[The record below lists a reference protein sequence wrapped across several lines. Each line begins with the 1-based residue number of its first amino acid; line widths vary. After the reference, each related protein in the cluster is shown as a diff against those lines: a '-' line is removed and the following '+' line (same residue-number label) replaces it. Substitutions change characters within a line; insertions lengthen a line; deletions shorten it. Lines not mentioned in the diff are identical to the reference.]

1 MCIFV
6 TQSGALGPLFLSIYE
21 VTILGAAKQVTGSMY
36 LLELEDGYKILSD
49 CGTDMEREIDFETP
63 IINKSFFPFDAS
75 LINLVV
81 LTHAH
86 IDHSG
91 NIPMLFRE
99 GYEGQVLCT
108 PPTADLTELLLFDS
122 ANLHLRRLKAAQGE
136 SNKKH
141 KQMDRLLRKG
151 DMYLQKDVENS
162 LENFVTLQFNKKF
175 TNKPGLEI
183 TFFPAGHLLGA
194 AHLYFSITE
203 GEEIKTLGFSGD
215 IGRNNYPLHIDPQI
229 LPPVDYLI
237 CESTYGNRIHED
249 KVSPMDAMEAI
260 IKETCIDKP
269 GRLVIP
275 AFSVGRT
282 QAVLFTLNRLIEERN
297 FPAIRVFTD
306 SPMGRSSTK
315 IYAKYLSYLN
325 SEARSFQKEY
335 DELFDF
341 DNLVYLQSEK
351 ESNAIQNYHEPC
363 VIISSSGMITGGRVE
378 KHIADN
384 ISNSYSTILLI
395 GYSAEGTLGRQLL
408 SGSETIK
415 VKDREYKV
423 NARIRKID
431 VFSGHADQL
440 GLLSF
445 IKNQQIDK
453 LKKVFLTHGEEESML
468 EFSQEIQKIGF
479 KEVILPAKNETYL
492 L

>member
-1 MCIFV
+1 MKLQF
-6 TQSGALGPLFLSIYE
+6 
-21 VTILGAAKQVTGSMY
+21 LGAAKQVTGSMY
-36 LLELEDGYKILSD
+36 LLELEDGYKILID

-63 IINKSFFPFDAS
+63 IVNKSFFPFDAS

-175 TNKPGLEI
+175 TIKPGLEI

-203 GEEIKTLGFSGD
+203 GEKIKTLGFSGD

-341 DNLVYLQSEK
+341 DNLVYLQTEK

-384 ISNSYSTILLI
+384 ISNSYATILLI

-440 GLLSF
+440 GLLGF

>member
-1 MCIFV
+1 MKLQF
-6 TQSGALGPLFLSIYE
+6 
-21 VTILGAAKQVTGSMY
+21 LGAAKQVTGSMY
-36 LLELEDGYKILSD
+36 LLELEDGYKILID

-63 IINKSFFPFDAS
+63 ITNKSFFPFDAS

-151 DMYLQKDVENS
+151 DLYLQKDVENS

-175 TNKPGLEI
+175 TIKPGLEI
-183 TFFPAGHLLGA
+183 TFYPAGHLLGA

-203 GEEIKTLGFSGD
+203 GDEIKTLGFSGD

-249 KVSPMDAMEAI
+249 KISPMDAMEAI

-282 QAVLFTLNRLIEERN
+282 QAVLYTLNRLIEERN

-325 SEARSFQKEY
+325 PEARSFQKEY

-351 ESNAIQNYHEPC
+351 ESNAIQNYHQPC

-384 ISNSYSTILLI
+384 ISNSYATILLI

-408 SGSETIK
+408 AGSETIK

-445 IKNQQIDK
+445 IKNQQIGK

-468 EFSQEIQKIGF
+468 EFSQEIQKLGF
-479 KEVILPAKNETYL
+479 NEVILPAKNETYL

>member
-1 MCIFV
+1 MKLQF
-6 TQSGALGPLFLSIYE
+6 
-21 VTILGAAKQVTGSMY
+21 LGAAKQVTGSMY
-36 LLELEDGYKILSD
+36 LLELEDGYKILID

-63 IINKSFFPFDAS
+63 ITNKSFFPFDAS
-75 LINLVV
+75 LINLVI

-175 TNKPGLEI
+175 TIKPGLEI
-183 TFFPAGHLLGA
+183 TFYPAGHLLGA

-203 GEEIKTLGFSGD
+203 GNEIKTLGFSGD

-249 KVSPMDAMEAI
+249 KISPMDAMEAI

-282 QAVLFTLNRLIEERN
+282 QAVLYTLNRLIEERN

-325 SEARSFQKEY
+325 PEARSFQKEY

-351 ESNAIQNYHEPC
+351 ESNAIQNYHQPC

-384 ISNSYSTILLI
+384 ISNSYATILLI

-408 SGSETIK
+408 AGSETIK

-468 EFSQEIQKIGF
+468 EFSQEIQKLGF
-479 KEVILPAKNETYL
+479 NEVILPAKNETYL

>member
-1 MCIFV
+1 MKLQF
-6 TQSGALGPLFLSIYE
+6 
-21 VTILGAAKQVTGSMY
+21 LGAAKQVTGSMY
-36 LLELEDGYKILSD
+36 LLELEDGYKILID

-63 IINKSFFPFDAS
+63 IVNKSFFPFDAS

-141 KQMDRLLRKG
+141 KQMDRILRKG

-175 TNKPGLEI
+175 TIKPGLEI

-203 GEEIKTLGFSGD
+203 GEEIKTIGFSGD

-229 LPPVDYLI
+229 LPPVDYLVS
-237 CESTYGNRIHED
+237 ESTYGNRIHED
-249 KVSPMDAMEAI
+249 KVSPMDAMEEI
-260 IKETCIDKP
+260 IRETCIDKP

-282 QAVLFTLNRLIEERN
+282 QAVLYTLNRLIEERN

-325 SEARSFQKEY
+325 PEARSFQNEY

-384 ISNSYSTILLI
+384 ISNSYATILLI

-408 SGSETIK
+408 AGSETIK

-445 IKNQQIDK
+445 MKNQQIDK

-468 EFSQEIQKIGF
+468 EFRHEIQKLGF
-479 KEVILPAKNETYL
+479 NKVILPTKNETYL

>member
-1 MCIFV
+1 MKLQF
-6 TQSGALGPLFLSIYE
+6 
-21 VTILGAAKQVTGSMY
+21 LGAAKQVTGSMY
-36 LLELEDGYKILSD
+36 LLELEDGYKILID

-63 IINKSFFPFDAS
+63 IVNKSFFPFDAS

-175 TNKPGLEI
+175 TIKPGLEI

-229 LPPVDYLI
+229 LPPVDYLVS
-237 CESTYGNRIHED
+237 ESTYGNRIHED
-249 KVSPMDAMEAI
+249 KVSPMDAMEEI
-260 IKETCIDKP
+260 IRETCIDKP

-282 QAVLFTLNRLIEERN
+282 QAVLYTLNRLIEERN

-325 SEARSFQKEY
+325 PEARSFQKEY

-384 ISNSYSTILLI
+384 ISNSYATILLI

-408 SGSETIK
+408 AGSETIK

-445 IKNQQIDK
+445 MKNQQIDK

-468 EFSQEIQKIGF
+468 EFRHEIQKLGF
-479 KEVILPAKNETYL
+479 NEVILPTKNETYL

>member
-1 MCIFV
+1 MKLQF
-6 TQSGALGPLFLSIYE
+6 
-21 VTILGAAKQVTGSMY
+21 LGAAKQVTGSMY
-36 LLELEDGYKILSD
+36 LLELEDGYKILID
-49 CGTDMEREIDFETP
+49 CGTDMEREIDFETS
-63 IINKSFFPFDAS
+63 IVNKSFFPFDAS

-175 TNKPGLEI
+175 TIKPGLEI

-194 AHLYFSITE
+194 AHLYLSITE

-384 ISNSYSTILLI
+384 ISNSYATILLI

-408 SGSETIK
+408 AGSETIK

-440 GLLSF
+440 GLLGF
-445 IKNQQIDK
+445 IKNQQVDK

>member
-1 MCIFV
+1 MKLQF
-6 TQSGALGPLFLSIYE
+6 
-21 VTILGAAKQVTGSMY
+21 LGAAKQVTGSMY
-36 LLELEDGYKILSD
+36 LLELEDGYKILID

-63 IINKSFFPFDAS
+63 IVNKSFFPFDAS

-175 TNKPGLEI
+175 TIKPGLEI

-194 AHLYFSITE
+194 AHLFFSITE
-203 GEEIKTLGFSGD
+203 GEEIKTIGFSGD

-229 LPPVDYLI
+229 LPPVDYLVS
-237 CESTYGNRIHED
+237 ESTYGNRIHED
-249 KVSPMDAMEAI
+249 KVSPMDAMEEI
-260 IKETCIDKP
+260 IRETCIDKP

-282 QAVLFTLNRLIEERN
+282 QAVLYTLNRLIEERN

-325 SEARSFQKEY
+325 PEARSFQKEY

-384 ISNSYSTILLI
+384 ISNSYATILLI

-408 SGSETIK
+408 AGSETIK

-468 EFSQEIQKIGF
+468 EFRHEIQKIGF

>member
-1 MCIFV
+1 MKLQF
-6 TQSGALGPLFLSIYE
+6 
-21 VTILGAAKQVTGSMY
+21 LGAAKQVTGSMY
-36 LLELEDGYKILSD
+36 LLELEDGYKILID
-49 CGTDMEREIDFETP
+49 CGTDMEREIDFESP
-63 IINKSFFPFDAS
+63 IVNKSFFPFDAS
-75 LINLVV
+75 LINLVI

-151 DMYLQKDVENS
+151 DLYLQKDVENS

-175 TNKPGLEI
+175 TIKPGLEI

-203 GEEIKTLGFSGD
+203 GDEIKTLGFSGD
-215 IGRNNYPLHIDPQI
+215 LGRNNYPLHIDPQI

-249 KVSPMDAMEAI
+249 KVSPMDAMEEI
-260 IKETCIDKP
+260 IRETCIDKP

-282 QAVLFTLNRLIEERN
+282 QAVLYTLNRLIEERN

-315 IYAKYLSYLN
+315 IYSKYLSYLN
-325 SEARSFQKEY
+325 PEARSFQKEY

-351 ESNAIQNYHEPC
+351 ESNAIQNYHQPC

-384 ISNSYSTILLI
+384 ISNSYATILLI

-408 SGSETIK
+408 AGSETIK

-445 IKNQQIDK
+445 IKNQQVDK

-468 EFSQEIQKIGF
+468 EFSHEIQKLGF
-479 KEVILPAKNETYL
+479 NEVILPAKNETYL

>member
-1 MCIFV
+1 MKLQF
-6 TQSGALGPLFLSIYE
+6 
-21 VTILGAAKQVTGSMY
+21 LGAAKQVTGSMY
-36 LLELEDGYKILSD
+36 LLELEDGYKILID

-63 IINKSFFPFDAS
+63 IVNKSFFPFDAS

-175 TNKPGLEI
+175 TIKPGLEI

-203 GEEIKTLGFSGD
+203 GAEIKTLGFSGD

-384 ISNSYSTILLI
+384 ISNSYATILLI

-408 SGSETIK
+408 AGSETIK

-431 VFSGHADQL
+431 VFSGHADQS

-445 IKNQQIDK
+445 FKNQQIDK

>member
-1 MCIFV
+1 MKLQF
-6 TQSGALGPLFLSIYE
+6 
-21 VTILGAAKQVTGSMY
+21 LGAAKQVTGSMY
-36 LLELEDGYKILSD
+36 LLELEDGYKILID

-63 IINKSFFPFDAS
+63 IVNKSFFPFDAS

-175 TNKPGLEI
+175 TIKPGLEI

-203 GEEIKTLGFSGD
+203 GAEIKTLGFSGD

-384 ISNSYSTILLI
+384 ISNSYATILLI

-408 SGSETIK
+408 AGSETIK

-440 GLLSF
+440 GLLDF

-479 KEVILPAKNETYL
+479 KEVILPAKNETYVL
-492 L
+492 

>member
-1 MCIFV
+1 MKLQF
-6 TQSGALGPLFLSIYE
+6 
-21 VTILGAAKQVTGSMY
+21 LGAAKQVTGSMY
-36 LLELEDGYKILSD
+36 LLELEDGYKILID

-151 DMYLQKDVENS
+151 DLYLQKDVENS

-175 TNKPGLEI
+175 TIKPGLEI

-203 GEEIKTLGFSGD
+203 GDETMTIGFSGD
-215 IGRNNYPLHIDPQI
+215 LGRNNYPLHIDPQI

-282 QAVLFTLNRLIEERN
+282 QAVLYTLNRLIEERN

-325 SEARSFQKEY
+325 PEARAFQKEY

-351 ESNAIQNYHEPC
+351 ESNSIQNYHQPC

-384 ISNSYSTILLI
+384 ISNSYATILLI

-408 SGSETIK
+408 AGSETIK

-468 EFSQEIQKIGF
+468 EFSQEIQKLGF
-479 KEVILPAKNETYL
+479 NEVILPAKNETYL

>member
-1 MCIFV
+1 MKLQF
-6 TQSGALGPLFLSIYE
+6 
-21 VTILGAAKQVTGSMY
+21 LGAAKQVTGSMY
-36 LLELEDGYKILSD
+36 LLELEDGYKILID

-63 IINKSFFPFDAS
+63 IVNKSFFPFDAS

-175 TNKPGLEI
+175 TIKPGLEI

-203 GEEIKTLGFSGD
+203 GEKIKTLGFSGD

-341 DNLVYLQSEK
+341 DNLVYLQTEK

-384 ISNSYSTILLI
+384 ISNSYATILLI

-440 GLLSF
+440 GLLGF
-445 IKNQQIDK
+445 IKNQQVDK

>member
-1 MCIFV
+1 MKLQF
-6 TQSGALGPLFLSIYE
+6 
-21 VTILGAAKQVTGSMY
+21 LGAAKQVTGSMY
-36 LLELEDGYKILSD
+36 LLELEDGYKILID

-63 IINKSFFPFDAS
+63 IVNKSFFPFDAS

-175 TNKPGLEI
+175 TIKPGLEI

-384 ISNSYSTILLI
+384 ISNSYATILLI

-408 SGSETIK
+408 AGSETIK

-440 GLLSF
+440 GLLGF
-445 IKNQQIDK
+445 IKNQQVDK

>member
-1 MCIFV
+1 MKLQF
-6 TQSGALGPLFLSIYE
+6 
-21 VTILGAAKQVTGSMY
+21 LGAAKQVTGSMY
-36 LLELEDGYKILSD
+36 LLELEDGYKILID

-63 IINKSFFPFDAS
+63 IVNKSFFPFDAS

-175 TNKPGLEI
+175 TIKPGLEI

-194 AHLYFSITE
+194 SHLYFSITE

-229 LPPVDYLI
+229 LPPVDYLVS
-237 CESTYGNRIHED
+237 ESTYGNRIHED

-282 QAVLFTLNRLIEERN
+282 QAVLYTLNRLIEERN

-325 SEARSFQKEY
+325 PEARSFQKEY

-384 ISNSYSTILLI
+384 ISNSYATILLI

-408 SGSETIK
+408 AGSETIK

-468 EFSQEIQKIGF
+468 EFRHEIQKIGF

>member
-1 MCIFV
+1 MKLQF
-6 TQSGALGPLFLSIYE
+6 
-21 VTILGAAKQVTGSMY
+21 LGAAKQVTGSMY
-36 LLELEDGYKILSD
+36 LLELEDGYKILID
-49 CGTDMEREIDFETP
+49 CGTDMEREIDFEAP
-63 IINKSFFPFDAS
+63 IVNKSFFPFDAS

-151 DMYLQKDVENS
+151 DLYLQKDVENC

-175 TNKPGLEI
+175 TIKPGLEI
-183 TFFPAGHLLGA
+183 TFYPAGHLLGA
-194 AHLYFSITE
+194 AHLYFSIKE
-203 GEEIKTLGFSGD
+203 GEETKTLGFSGD

-249 KVSPMDAMEAI
+249 KLSPMDAMEAI

-282 QAVLFTLNRLIEERN
+282 QAVLYTLNRLIEERN

-351 ESNAIQNYHEPC
+351 ESNAIQNYHQPC

-384 ISNSYSTILLI
+384 ISNSYATILLI

-408 SGSETIK
+408 AGSETIK

-431 VFSGHADQL
+431 VFSGHADQI

-445 IKNQQIDK
+445 IRNQQIDK

-468 EFSQEIQKIGF
+468 EFKHEIQNIGF
-479 KEVILPAKNETYL
+479 REVILPAKNETYL

>member
-1 MCIFV
+1 MKLQF
-6 TQSGALGPLFLSIYE
+6 
-21 VTILGAAKQVTGSMY
+21 LGAAKQVTGSMY
-36 LLELEDGYKILSD
+36 LLELEDGYKILID

-81 LTHAH
+81 LTHAY

-151 DMYLQKDVENS
+151 DLYLQKDVENS

-175 TNKPGLEI
+175 TIKPGLEI

-203 GEEIKTLGFSGD
+203 GDAIKTLGFSGD
-215 IGRNNYPLHIDPQI
+215 LGRNNYPLHIDPQI

-249 KVSPMDAMEAI
+249 KVSPMDAMEDI
-260 IKETCIDKP
+260 IRETCIDKP

-282 QAVLFTLNRLIEERN
+282 QAVLYTLNRLIEERN

-325 SEARSFQKEY
+325 PEARAFQKEY

-351 ESNAIQNYHEPC
+351 ESNAIQNYHQPC

-384 ISNSYSTILLI
+384 ISNSYATILLI

-408 SGSETIK
+408 AGSETIK

-468 EFSQEIQKIGF
+468 EFSQEIQKLGF
-479 KEVILPAKNETYL
+479 NEVILPAKNETYL

>member
-1 MCIFV
+1 MKLQF
-6 TQSGALGPLFLSIYE
+6 
-21 VTILGAAKQVTGSMY
+21 LGAAKQVTGSMY
-36 LLELEDGYKILSD
+36 LLELEDGYKILID

-75 LINLVV
+75 LINFVV

-175 TNKPGLEI
+175 TIKPGLEI

-203 GEEIKTLGFSGD
+203 GDEIKTLGFSGD

-282 QAVLFTLNRLIEERN
+282 QAVLYTLNRLIEERN

-325 SEARSFQKEY
+325 PEARSFQKEY

-384 ISNSYSTILLI
+384 ISNSYATILLI

-408 SGSETIK
+408 AGSETIK

-468 EFSQEIQKIGF
+468 EFRHEIQKIGF

>member
-1 MCIFV
+1 MKLQF
-6 TQSGALGPLFLSIYE
+6 
-21 VTILGAAKQVTGSMY
+21 LGAAKQVTGSMY
-36 LLELEDGYKILSD
+36 LLELEDGYKILID

-63 IINKSFFPFDAS
+63 IVNKSFFPFDAS

-175 TNKPGLEI
+175 TIKPGLEI

-384 ISNSYSTILLI
+384 ISNSYATILLI

-408 SGSETIK
+408 AGSETIK

-440 GLLSF
+440 GLLDF

>member
-1 MCIFV
+1 MKLQF
-6 TQSGALGPLFLSIYE
+6 
-21 VTILGAAKQVTGSMY
+21 LGAAKQVTGSMY
-36 LLELEDGYKILSD
+36 LLELEDGYKILID

-63 IINKSFFPFDAS
+63 IMNKSFFPFDAS

-175 TNKPGLEI
+175 TIKPGLEI

-203 GEEIKTLGFSGD
+203 GDEIKTLGFSGD

-282 QAVLFTLNRLIEERN
+282 QAVLYTLNRLIEERN

-325 SEARSFQKEY
+325 PEARSFQKEY

-384 ISNSYSTILLI
+384 ISNSYATILLI

-408 SGSETIK
+408 AGSETIK

-468 EFSQEIQKIGF
+468 EFRHEIQKIGF

>member
-1 MCIFV
+1 MKLQF
-6 TQSGALGPLFLSIYE
+6 
-21 VTILGAAKQVTGSMY
+21 LGAAKQVTGSMY
-36 LLELEDGYKILSD
+36 LLELEDDYKILID

-63 IINKSFFPFDAS
+63 LQSHKSFFPFDAS

-91 NIPMLFRE
+91 NIPMLYRE

-108 PPTADLTELLLFDS
+108 PPTADLAELLLLDS
-122 ANLHLRRLKAAQGE
+122 ASLHLRRLKSAQGE

-151 DMYLQKDVENS
+151 DLYLQKDVENS
-162 LENFVTLQFNKKF
+162 LDNFVTLNFNKKF
-175 TNKPGLEI
+175 TIKPGVDI
-183 TFFPAGHLLGA
+183 TFIPAGHLLGA
-194 AHLYFSITE
+194 AHLVFTITE
-203 GEEIKTLGFSGD
+203 QDQVKTLGFSGD
-215 IGRNNYPLHIDPQI
+215 LGRKNYPLHIDPQN
-229 LPPVDYLI
+229 LPSCDYLV

-249 KVSPMDAMEAI
+249 KEDPVDSLERI
-260 IKETCIDKP
+260 IRETCIDKP
-269 GRLVIP
+269 GRLIIP

-297 FPAIRVFTD
+297 FPAIRIFTD

-315 IYAKYLSYLN
+315 IYTKYVSYLN
-325 SEARSFQKEY
+325 PEARTFQKEY

-341 DNLVYLQSEK
+341 DNLVFLQTEK
-351 ESNAIQNYHEPC
+351 ESNSINNYHEPC
-363 VIISSSGMITGGRVE
+363 VIISSSGMISGGRVE

-384 ISNSYSTILLI
+384 ISNSYCTILLI

-408 SGSETIK
+408 AGAEVLK

-423 NARIRKID
+423 NAQIRKID
-431 VFSGHADQL
+431 VFSGHADQK
-440 GLLSF
+440 GLLEF
-445 IKNQQIDK
+445 INYQDKSK
-453 LKKVFLTHGEEESML
+453 LKKIFLTHGEEDSML
-468 EFSQEIQKIGF
+468 EFSAEILKLGF
-479 KEVILPAKNETYL
+479 DEVILPSKNETFVL
-492 L
+492 

>member
-1 MCIFV
+1 MKLQF
-6 TQSGALGPLFLSIYE
+6 
-21 VTILGAAKQVTGSMY
+21 LGAAKQVTGSMY
-36 LLELEDGYKILSD
+36 LLELEDGYKILID

-175 TNKPGLEI
+175 TIKPGLEI

-203 GEEIKTLGFSGD
+203 GDEIKTLGFSGD

-384 ISNSYSTILLI
+384 ISNSYATILLI

-408 SGSETIK
+408 AGSETIK

-468 EFSQEIQKIGF
+468 EFRHEIQKIGF

>member
-1 MCIFV
+1 MKLQF
-6 TQSGALGPLFLSIYE
+6 
-21 VTILGAAKQVTGSMY
+21 LGAAKQVTGSMY
-36 LLELEDGYKILSD
+36 LLELEDGYKILID
-49 CGTDMEREIDFETP
+49 CGTDMERDIDFETP
-63 IINKSFFPFDAS
+63 IVNKSFFPFDAS

-91 NIPMLFRE
+91 NIPMLYRE

-151 DMYLQKDVENS
+151 DLYLQKDVENS

-175 TNKPGLEI
+175 TIKPGLEI

-194 AHLYFSITE
+194 AHLYFSIYEAE
-203 GEEIKTLGFSGD
+203 GLKTLGFSGD
-215 IGRNNYPLHIDPQI
+215 LGRNNYPLHIDPQS
-229 LPPVDYLI
+229 LPPVDYLV

-249 KVSPMDAMEAI
+249 KVSPMDAMESI
-260 IKETCIDKP
+260 IRETCIDKP
-269 GRLVIP
+269 GRLIIP

-282 QAVLFTLNRLIEERN
+282 QAVLYTLNRLIEERN
-297 FPAIRVFTD
+297 FPAIRIFTD
-306 SPMGRSSTK
+306 SPMGRNSTK

-351 ESNAIQNYHEPC
+351 ESNAIQNYHQPC

-384 ISNSYSTILLI
+384 ISNSYATILLI

-408 SGSETIK
+408 SGAETIK

-440 GLLSF
+440 GLLGF

-453 LKKVFLTHGEEESML
+453 LKKVFLTHGEEDSML
-468 EFSQEIQKIGF
+468 EFSHEIQKLGF
-479 KEVILPAKNETYL
+479 KDVILPAKLETYL

>member
-1 MCIFV
+1 MKLQF
-6 TQSGALGPLFLSIYE
+6 
-21 VTILGAAKQVTGSMY
+21 LGAAKQVTGSMY
-36 LLELEDGYKILSD
+36 LLELEDGYKILID

-63 IINKSFFPFDAS
+63 IVNKSFFPFDAS

-151 DMYLQKDVENS
+151 DLYLQKDVENS

-175 TNKPGLEI
+175 TIKPGLEI

-203 GEEIKTLGFSGD
+203 GAEIKTLGFSGD

-384 ISNSYSTILLI
+384 ISNSYATILLI

-408 SGSETIK
+408 AGSETIK

>member
-1 MCIFV
+1 MKLQF
-6 TQSGALGPLFLSIYE
+6 
-21 VTILGAAKQVTGSMY
+21 LGAAKQVTGSMY
-36 LLELEDGYKILSD
+36 LLELEDGYKILID

-175 TNKPGLEI
+175 TIKPGLEI

-194 AHLYFSITE
+194 AHLYFSTTE
-203 GEEIKTLGFSGD
+203 GDEIKTLGFSGD

-282 QAVLFTLNRLIEERN
+282 QAVLYTLNRLIEERN

-325 SEARSFQKEY
+325 PEARSFQKEY

-384 ISNSYSTILLI
+384 ISNSYATILLI

-408 SGSETIK
+408 AGSETIK

-468 EFSQEIQKIGF
+468 EFRHEIQKIGF

>member
-1 MCIFV
+1 MKLQF
-6 TQSGALGPLFLSIYE
+6 
-21 VTILGAAKQVTGSMY
+21 LGAAKQVTGSMY
-36 LLELEDGYKILSD
+36 LLELEDGYKILID

-108 PPTADLTELLLFDS
+108 PPTADLTELLLLDS

-175 TNKPGLEI
+175 TIKPGLEI

-203 GEEIKTLGFSGD
+203 GDEIKTLGFSGD

-282 QAVLFTLNRLIEERN
+282 QAVLYTLNRLIEERN

-325 SEARSFQKEY
+325 PEARSFQKEY

-384 ISNSYSTILLI
+384 ISNSYATILLI

-408 SGSETIK
+408 AGSETIK

>member
-1 MCIFV
+1 
-6 TQSGALGPLFLSIYE
+6 
-21 VTILGAAKQVTGSMY
+21 
-36 LLELEDGYKILSD
+36 LLELEDGYKILID

-151 DMYLQKDVENS
+151 DLYLQKDVENS

-175 TNKPGLEI
+175 TIKPGLEI

-203 GEEIKTLGFSGD
+203 GDAIKTLGFSGD
-215 IGRNNYPLHIDPQI
+215 LGRNNYPLHIDPQI

-260 IKETCIDKP
+260 IRETCIDKP

-282 QAVLFTLNRLIEERN
+282 QAVLYTLNRLIEERN

-325 SEARSFQKEY
+325 PEARSFQKEY

-351 ESNAIQNYHEPC
+351 ESNAIQNYHQPC

-384 ISNSYSTILLI
+384 ISNSYATILLI

-408 SGSETIK
+408 AGSETIK

-468 EFSQEIQKIGF
+468 EFSQEIQKLGF
-479 KEVILPAKNETYL
+479 NEVILPAKNETYL

>member
-1 MCIFV
+1 MKLQF
-6 TQSGALGPLFLSIYE
+6 
-21 VTILGAAKQVTGSMY
+21 LGAAKQVTGSMY
-36 LLELEDGYKILSD
+36 LLELEDGYKILID

-175 TNKPGLEI
+175 TIKPGLEI

-203 GEEIKTLGFSGD
+203 GDEIKTLGFSGD

-282 QAVLFTLNRLIEERN
+282 QAVLYTLNRLIEERN
-297 FPAIRVFTD
+297 FPGIRVFTD

-325 SEARSFQKEY
+325 PEARSFQKEY

-384 ISNSYSTILLI
+384 ISNSYATILLI

-408 SGSETIK
+408 AGSETIK

-468 EFSQEIQKIGF
+468 EFRHEIQKIGF

>member
-1 MCIFV
+1 MKLQF
-6 TQSGALGPLFLSIYE
+6 
-21 VTILGAAKQVTGSMY
+21 LGAAKQVTGSMY
-36 LLELEDGYKILSD
+36 LLELEDGYKILID

-175 TNKPGLEI
+175 TIKPGLEI

-203 GEEIKTLGFSGD
+203 GDEIKTLGFSGD

-282 QAVLFTLNRLIEERN
+282 QAVLYTLNRLIEERN

-325 SEARSFQKEY
+325 PEARSFQKEY

-384 ISNSYSTILLI
+384 ISNSYATILLI

-408 SGSETIK
+408 AGSETIK

-468 EFSQEIQKIGF
+468 EFRHEIQKIGF

>member
-1 MCIFV
+1 MKLQF
-6 TQSGALGPLFLSIYE
+6 
-21 VTILGAAKQVTGSMY
+21 LGAAKQVTGSMY
-36 LLELEDGYKILSD
+36 LLELEDGYKILID

-136 SNKKH
+136 SNKKY

-151 DMYLQKDVENS
+151 DLYLQKDVENS

-175 TNKPGLEI
+175 TIKPGLEI

-194 AHLYFSITE
+194 AHLYFSVTE
-203 GEEIKTLGFSGD
+203 GDAIKTLGFSGD
-215 IGRNNYPLHIDPQI
+215 LGRNNYPLHIDPQI

-249 KVSPMDAMEAI
+249 KVSPMDAMEDI
-260 IKETCIDKP
+260 IRETCIDKP

-282 QAVLFTLNRLIEERN
+282 QAVLYTLNRLIEERN

-325 SEARSFQKEY
+325 PEAISFQKEY

-351 ESNAIQNYHEPC
+351 ESNAIQNYHQPC

-384 ISNSYSTILLI
+384 ISNSYATILLI

-408 SGSETIK
+408 AGSETIK

-468 EFSQEIQKIGF
+468 EFSQEIQKLGF
-479 KEVILPAKNETYL
+479 NEVILPAKNETYL

>member
-1 MCIFV
+1 MKLQF
-6 TQSGALGPLFLSIYE
+6 
-21 VTILGAAKQVTGSMY
+21 LGAAKQVTGSMY
-36 LLELEDGYKILSD
+36 LLELEDGYKILID

-151 DMYLQKDVENS
+151 DLYLQKDVENS

-175 TNKPGLEI
+175 TIKPGLEI

-203 GEEIKTLGFSGD
+203 GDEIKTLGFSGD
-215 IGRNNYPLHIDPQI
+215 LGRNNYPLHIDPQI

-249 KVSPMDAMEAI
+249 KVSPMDAMEDI
-260 IKETCIDKP
+260 IRETCIDKP

-282 QAVLFTLNRLIEERN
+282 QAVLYTLNRLIEERN

-325 SEARSFQKEY
+325 PEARAFQKEY

-384 ISNSYSTILLI
+384 ISNSYATILLI
-395 GYSAEGTLGRQLL
+395 GYSAEGTLGRQLFA
-408 SGSETIK
+408 GSETIK

-468 EFSQEIQKIGF
+468 EFSQEIQKLGF
-479 KEVILPAKNETYL
+479 NEVILPAKNETYL

>member
-1 MCIFV
+1 MKLQF
-6 TQSGALGPLFLSIYE
+6 
-21 VTILGAAKQVTGSMY
+21 LGAAKQVTGSMY
-36 LLELEDGYKILSD
+36 LLELEDGYKILID

-151 DMYLQKDVENS
+151 DLYLQKDVENS

-175 TNKPGLEI
+175 TIKPGLEI

-203 GEEIKTLGFSGD
+203 GDAIKTLGFSGD
-215 IGRNNYPLHIDPQI
+215 LGRNNYPLHIDPQI

-260 IKETCIDKP
+260 IRETCIDKP

-282 QAVLFTLNRLIEERN
+282 QAVLYTLNRLIEERN

-325 SEARSFQKEY
+325 PEARAFKKEY

-384 ISNSYSTILLI
+384 ISNSYATILLI

-408 SGSETIK
+408 AGSETIK

-468 EFSQEIQKIGF
+468 EFSQEIQKLGF
-479 KEVILPAKNETYL
+479 NEVILPAKNETYL